1 MEIKLHG
8 GFRAP
13 LVCSLIAV
21 LVGCAAGPH
30 LHGQVTLRL
39 MADRDFAH
47 ILLAHFDA
55 GIELAS
61 VIASLKVG
69 NEVAALVGTFRR
81 NEETDRAAL
90 AAWVATQQAQ
100 PSAVGQTHVAESQ
113 ASHATVLEQLR
124 ARSGEGLDDH
134 VLRLLVSHHNEG
146 LTFIRQTPVQD
157 DDLQRIVDAVRHRL
171 SEQMKLL
178 ARRLPSEMLVKSR
191 PSRSLGPRG
200 PIRGGD
206 PTTQVSPRS

>member
-1 MEIKLHG
+1 MSKDHAGVRVLMEIALHCG
-8 GFRAP
+8 LRAP
-13 LVCSLIAV
+13 LICTLISV

-47 ILLAHFDA
+47 ILFAHFDA

-69 NEVAALVGTFRR
+69 NDVAALASTFHR
-81 NEETDRAAL
+81 NEETDRSAL
-90 AAWVATQQAQ
+90 AAWIATQQSQ

-113 ASHATVLEQLR
+113 ASHATVIEQLR
-124 ARSGEGLDDH
+124 ARSVEGLDEH

-146 LTFIRQTPVQD
+146 LTFLRQTPVED
-157 DDLQRIVDAVRHRL
+157 DNLQRIVDAVRRRL
-171 SEQMKLL
+171 SDEVKQLSQ
-178 ARRLPSEMLVKSR
+178 RLP
-191 PSRSLGPRG
+191 
-200 PIRGGD
+200 
-206 PTTQVSPRS
+206 Q